1 MDHTKILKA
10 HQYFAGPILSMSGC
24 VSVAFLSPPAICR
37 MSHGQSDHK
46 PRHAGRALFICVSYL
61 GSSEDIDGVNQERFA
76 PISSHMPWMRMNWVL
91 KLLAA
96 AAAALLVALR
106 GDLMGDG
113 TASNLDPSPPSHKN
127 SGPFGCTCMCS
138 CAFTACCARW
148 ESPAGTFMIG
158 PSGRRTTY

>member
-61 GSSEDIDGVNQERFA
+61 GSSEDIDGVNPGTIRTNIIPHALDADELGIKVFSGCRRR
-76 PISSHMPWMRMNWVL
+76 PSCSTEGGSH
-91 KLLAA
+91 
-96 AAAALLVALR
+96 
-106 GDLMGDG
+106 G
-113 TASNLDPSPPSHKN
+113 
-127 SGPFGCTCMCS
+127 
-138 CAFTACCARW
+138 
-148 ESPAGTFMIG
+148 
-158 PSGRRTTY
+158 